1 MSRLL
6 QRKLAAKAEFEAARD
21 RRDTRAEHEASERL
35 KAATTA
41 QLRREVKRPWWS
53 FIVSFFDAAGM
64 A

>member
-1 MSRLL
+1 MNRLL
-6 QRKLAAKAEFEAARD
+6 QRKLAAKAEFEAARA

-41 QLRREVKRPWWS
+41 LLRQETRKPWWVALAN
-53 FIVSFFDAAGM
+53 FIGGAG